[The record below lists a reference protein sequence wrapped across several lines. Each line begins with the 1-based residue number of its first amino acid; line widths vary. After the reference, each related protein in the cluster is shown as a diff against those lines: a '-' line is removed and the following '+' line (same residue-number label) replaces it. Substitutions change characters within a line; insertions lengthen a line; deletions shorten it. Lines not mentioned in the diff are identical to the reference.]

1 MMNTSVI
8 FGNNRINGGFFMK
21 KYLFYLT
28 GIFFLYFM
36 FFCFFCYQN
45 TNETVQ
51 SLSNKLLRFH
61 VIANS
66 DSGIDQSRKLQ
77 LKSYLVETLR
87 PYMKDFTNS
96 DDATNWVN
104 YHLPFIQN
112 LSENFLHQP
121 VEVCCTTSYFPIKT
135 YGNYTFPPGNYN
147 ALQVRIGKSLGKN
160 WWCVMYPSLCFT
172 DETDASFPKESEKKL
187 RDSLSLTELKDL
199 KNPLTLRWKI
209 TEVVDKILTVP
220 SV

>member
-1 MMNTSVI
+1 
-8 FGNNRINGGFFMK
+8 MK

-28 GIFFLYFM
+28 GIFSLYFM

-45 TNETVQ
+45 TNQTVQ

-66 DSGIDQSRKLQ
+66 DSDFDQSRKLQ
-77 LKSYLVETLR
+77 LKSYLVEALR
-87 PYMKDFTNS
+87 PYMKDFASS
-96 DDATNWVN
+96 DDATNWLHS
-104 YHLPFIQN
+104 HLPFIKS
-112 LSENFLHQP
+112 LSENFLHQS
-121 VEVCCTTSYFPIKT
+121 VEVNCTTTYFPIKT

-172 DETDASFPKESEKKL
+172 DETTAAFSKESEKKL
-187 RDSLSLTELKDL
+187 KDSLSLTEYKDL
-199 KNPLTLRWKI
+199 KKPLILRWKI
-209 TEVVDKILTVP
+209 TEILDKILTVP